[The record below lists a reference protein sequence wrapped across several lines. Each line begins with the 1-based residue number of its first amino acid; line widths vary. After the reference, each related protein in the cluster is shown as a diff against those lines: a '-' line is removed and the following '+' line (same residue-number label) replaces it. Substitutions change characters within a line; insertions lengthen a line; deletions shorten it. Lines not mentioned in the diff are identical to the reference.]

1 MFVFNVFSR
10 HALYFHE
17 DKNSLSGQ
25 MHPDFGNLLNLTVL
39 IASENK
45 FTGVIPS
52 SFGFLPQLENLD
64 IGA

>member
-1 MFVFNVFSR
+1 
-10 HALYFHE
+10 
-17 DKNSLSGQ
+17 